1 MALAKM
7 VLLSILVASCLLII
21 VRRTNA
27 KNIFGPGV
35 FGNDGE
41 CNGPCFID
49 DNYRGNCTG
58 DCTCISSG
66 LNGGDNKGPGTCRSI
81 N

>member
-7 VLLSILVASCLLII
+7 VILSILVASCLLII

-27 KNIFGPGV
+27 KNIFGPDV
-35 FGNDGE
+35 FGNDGL

-49 DNYRGNCTG
+49 EHYRSNCSSE
-58 DCTCISSG
+58 CTCITNS
-66 LNGGDNKGPGTCRSI
+66 LNRGDNTGPGTCRSI